1 MVMVVVVDASDIE
14 FIADIVVFDDVE
26 VRSVLAS
33 V

>member
-14 FIADIVVFDDVE
+14 FIAVIVVFDDVE